1 MKNILVCAVDYDIGS
16 SGAYHF
22 SHYILELNNL
32 SDTPYQVWLL
42 TEDIDKNVGQ
52 RNEKTMAYIQKVPFE
67 YSRFLFPFFHFLR
80 NWTYYKAVKRF
91 QKERKIDGIIF
102 SQAFF
107 GVLTRLLLPK
117 SIKIVGIIH
126 DAISLSPNRDSHFS
140 LKSFLFLQFTQRPLE
155 RLANYTLD
163 FTVANSLYIRQLVVE
178 KIGLPTERVP
188 MIYQSIDIQ
197 KIKFQPHEWHYT
209 EGRQLKIL
217 FVKSGFVGGG
227 LQDLIKALGLLPFS
241 FQLTIVGPPTFV
253 YPIITEWATG
263 FDNIILNY
271 RGHLSQSEVLETM
284 STHHILCVPS
294 RHEALGLANVEGLA
308 NGISVVSTRAGG
320 ISEVLDNGNCGW
332 LADPQSPQSLAQ
344 TLKNC
349 IQSPPSVRLEKSNYG
364 RQHVEKLFSK
374 ETMLEKCLNLFD
386 KMTV

>member
-32 SDTPYQVWLL
+32 PDTPYQVWLL

-80 NWTYYKAVKRF
+80 NWGYYKAIRQF
-91 QKERKIDGIIF
+91 QKEQKIDAVLF

-107 GVLTRLLLPK
+107 GVLSRILLPR
-117 SIKIVGIIH
+117 SIKIAGIIH
-126 DAISLSPNRDSHFS
+126 DAYALERNRSSHYS
-140 LKSFLFLQFTQRPLE
+140 YKSFVFNQLTQRPLE
-155 RLANYTLD
+155 ILSNYLLD
-163 FTVANSLYIRQLVVE
+163 FTIANSNYIFDLILKRRYLS
-178 KIGLPTERVP
+178 KERVL
-188 MIYQSIDIQ
+188 MIYQSVDIK
-197 KIKFQPHEWHYT
+197 KIKYHPIEWVYS
-209 EGRQLKIL
+209 EGVVLKIL
-217 FVKSGFVGGG
+217 FVKSGFIRGG
-227 LQDLIKALGLLPFS
+227 LQDLIEALGLLPY
-241 FQLTIVGPPTFV
+241 QIELTIVGPDISFRNEFNNWISN
-253 YPIITEWATG
+253 YS
-263 FDNIILNY
+263 NISLNCV
-271 RGHLSQSEVLETM
+271 GHQSSQDVSKFM
-284 STHHILCVPS
+284 YSHHILCIPA

-308 NGISVVSTRAGG
+308 HGISVVSTNVGG
-320 ISEVLDNGNCGW
+320 SPEVLDNGNCGW
-332 LADPQSPQSLAQ
+332 LAERQNLQSLAQ

-349 IQSPPSVRLEKSNYG
+349 IESPLSVRLEKSNYG